1 MLHPNQIS
9 AVFKFDNG
17 YGASVVRYRGPYSFD
32 EGLYELAVARFDEF
46 DRYEFVYDTPITG
59 DVLGWLTED
68 QVMQKL
74 KEIEALTF

>member
-17 YGASVVRYRGPYSFD
+17 YGASVVRHRGSYGFD

-46 DRYEFVYDTPITG
+46 DGYEFVYDIPITG
-59 DVLGWLTED
+59 DVLGVVD
-68 QVMQKL
+68 
-74 KEIEALTF
+74 